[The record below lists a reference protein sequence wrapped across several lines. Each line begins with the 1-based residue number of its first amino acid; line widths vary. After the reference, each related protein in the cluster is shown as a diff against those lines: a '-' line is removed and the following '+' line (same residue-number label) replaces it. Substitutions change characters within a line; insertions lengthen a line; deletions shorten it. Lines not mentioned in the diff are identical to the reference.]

1 MTKTQRRYPMDLSIS
16 QMMQLQKDLFEP
28 HKDQWH
34 PMEPEYGKDFILYM
48 IEEVGEAIAILKK
61 KGSAAVMEDPA
72 VREAFLSEMADV
84 LMYYHDILLRFH
96 VTPEEISDAYTKKH
110 GIDMVRNY
118 EGEYKEKYHG

>member
-1 MTKTQRRYPMDLSIS
+1 MDLSIS
-16 QMMQLQKDLFEP
+16 QMMRLQQELFEP
-28 HKDQWH
+28 HKNQWH

-110 GIDMVRNY
+110 GIDMARNY

>member
-1 MTKTQRRYPMDLSIS
+1 MDLSIS
-16 QMMQLQKDLFEP
+16 RMMQLQQALFEL
-28 HKDQWH
+28 HKDTWT

-61 KGSAAVMEDPA
+61 KGHTAVMEDSA

-96 VTPEEISDAYTKKH
+96 VTPEEISEAYTKKH
-110 GIDMVRNY
+110 EIDMARNY
-118 EGEYKEKYHG
+118 DREYKEKYHG